1 MSKVFHFIIVLLF
14 IPVAGFAAADK
25 PSVLFIAID
34 DLRPELGCY
43 GVDYIRSPRI
53 DAFAKTARLFNN
65 HYVTAPT
72 CGASRYALLTGLSP
86 RKNHDA
92 GNLAFKKNLEFT
104 TQRGI
109 ESFPHLFKEA
119 GYETLSIGKICHGK
133 QDTLPRS
140 WSRILSPRGNHPDFQ
155 NNSGKKQRPA
165 ARGLDLPDAAYQ
177 DGAMTDTVI
186 NTLRTL
192 GDEPFFFAVG
202 FVKPHLPFW
211 APKKYFDLYDPK
223 KIPQADWGEAPD
235 SPSYHPSFELMQQ
248 YGHHPEAGLEDPTY
262 RRHLKHGYAAC
273 VSFVDAQIGRILD
286 EVEALGLDDNTIIV
300 LWGDHGWHLGEHRI
314 FGKHTSFERAL
325 KSVLIVRTPKMKRPG
340 RPTDALVQSIDLY
353 PTLAGLCGLTP
364 PADIDGRPF
373 LDLLD
378 DPDLAGPEYALSY
391 NQSYGAPFRGLPRL
405 HAVTLRTRD
414 YRYIQWQRDLGRE
427 DILFQE
433 LYDHRSDPKEADNLA
448 TKKPEVVKRLE
459 ELLAEHRDD
468 NASSMVAAESAAGG
482 IETDDT
488 GPRWQVSTT
497 EDWQAFIA
505 DTNGIKIADGYAI
518 AEKPQV
524 SFTSQLKQFPEPIK
538 LKDIELRQSVEW
550 LNWQPCSLYQPNMKN
565 APVMISHGPNDHWI
579 IAQYR
584 SAEQLLEAYQA
595 KVADAKKRNR
605 KPPTPLTFSLE
616 GFVTKE
622 VTLEGYDEKLVT
634 TPFPNQYRPA
644 ETKADVTDRTYQR
657 AWKSGYH
664 AWHSRDM
671 IKWVHYGPTAAA
683 PTVTTAEYVDGKTFF
698 YYDRPNDRDPHLI
711 IDSDLR
717 DGIPGEDK
725 GLAFDAPWGGS
736 DVGVIRDLKGRFHMI
751 SENWQPINASKR
763 SWDSPL
769 ASHMVSEDGIK
780 DFKILKP
787 AVDYRTKPT
796 GKTATF
802 EHPHWNDK
810 EKVVTYEIHEPRQ
823 DAFGDWAAIAI
834 GGQYYL
840 VSDYD
845 PANAHGRSGM
855 SVALF
860 TSEDI
865 NKPFRF
871 YGHIGSGHPDPD
883 IMFADGKFYLITQTA
898 TDFISE
904 GPWVGTAQVR
914 TGVDQDGDGKVD
926 HWSKWQETREM
937 YAPIPGFAKQ
947 VDRTP
952 AKVSFADLPA
962 GKGFQIEVKLLSPE
976 GHKSLPKLDQLI
988 ATFDSSQK

>member
-1 MSKVFHFIIVLLF
+1 MFKTNKIKFSLVLIAALFTITAIFASASVAEKPVHLF
-14 IPVAGFAAADK
+14 ILSGQSNMAGMDPETGFMTEAKKLFKDEKVVYIKVAKGGQPICRWLEEWQDIAKKNGLDENHIKRIHKGGKVEFYQSILDQYKEMVKKHPKFKSVTFCWMQGERDANGGAHAAYKDALKLLISKLRRDLK
-25 PSVLFIAID
+25 RPDMNIVIGRIGDYALNRLSCVAVRKAQREIVAEDPRGAWIDVD
-34 DLRPELGCY
+34 DLNDREVDGKIVSAVHYNRPEGYVTLGRRFARQ
-43 GVDYIRSPRI
+43 GHALVTGKEPAENGRPGDRAPQELEKKENKKEEKQEKKKKS
-53 DAFAKTARLFNN
+53 AKTA
-65 HYVTAPT
+65 
-72 CGASRYALLTGLSP
+72 
-86 RKNHDA
+86 
-92 GNLAFKKNLEFT
+92 
-104 TQRGI
+104 
-109 ESFPHLFKEA
+109 
-119 GYETLSIGKICHGK
+119 
-133 QDTLPRS
+133 
-140 WSRILSPRGNHPDFQ
+140 
-155 NNSGKKQRPA
+155 
-165 ARGLDLPDAAYQ
+165 
-177 DGAMTDTVI
+177 
-186 NTLRTL
+186 
-192 GDEPFFFAVG
+192 
-202 FVKPHLPFW
+202 
-211 APKKYFDLYDPK
+211 
-223 KIPQADWGEAPD
+223 
-235 SPSYHPSFELMQQ
+235 
-248 YGHHPEAGLEDPTY
+248 
-262 RRHLKHGYAAC
+262 
-273 VSFVDAQIGRILD
+273 
-286 EVEALGLDDNTIIV
+286 
-300 LWGDHGWHLGEHRI
+300 
-314 FGKHTSFERAL
+314 
-325 KSVLIVRTPKMKRPG
+325 
-340 RPTDALVQSIDLY
+340 
-353 PTLAGLCGLTP
+353 
-364 PADIDGRPF
+364 
-373 LDLLD
+373 
-378 DPDLAGPEYALSY
+378 
-391 NQSYGAPFRGLPRL
+391 
-405 HAVTLRTRD
+405 
-414 YRYIQWQRDLGRE
+414 
-427 DILFQE
+427 
-433 LYDHRSDPKEADNLA
+433 
-448 TKKPEVVKRLE
+448 
-459 ELLAEHRDD
+459 
-468 NASSMVAAESAAGG
+468 
-482 IETDDT
+482 

-497 EDWQAFIA
+497 EDWQAFIV
-505 DTNGIKIADGYAI
+505 DTNGIKIADGHAI

-524 SFTSQLKQFPEPIK
+524 SFTSQLKQFPDPIK

-550 LNWQPCSLYQPNMKN
+550 LNWQPCSLYPPNMKN

-584 SAEQLLEAYQA
+584 SAEQLVEAYQA

-605 KPPTPLTFSLE
+605 KSPPPLTFSLE

-622 VTLEGYDEKLVT
+622 VILEGYDEKLVT

-671 IKWVHYGPTAAA
+671 INWVHYGPTAAA

-698 YYDRPNDRDPHLI
+698 YYDRPNDRDPHII

-780 DFKILKP
+780 DFKILEP

-796 GKTATF
+796 GKKATF
-802 EHPHWNDK
+802 EHPHWNDE
-810 EKVVTYEIHEPRQ
+810 EKVVTYEIHEPEQ

-898 TDFISE
+898 TDFVSD
-904 GPWVGTAQVR
+904 GPWIGTAKVR
-914 TGVDQDGDGKVD
+914 TGVDQDGDGGID
-926 HWSKWQETREM
+926 HWSKWQDTRET
-937 YAPIPGFAKQ
+937 YSSIPGFAKQ

-952 AKVSFADLPA
+952 AKLSFSDLPA
-962 GKGFQIEVKLLSPE
+962 GKGFQIELKLSSSE
-976 GHKSLPKLDQLI
+976 DHKSLPKLDQLI
-988 ATFDSSQK
+988 ATFESSQK

>member
-1 MSKVFHFIIVLLF
+1 MKPFLLLF
-14 IPVAGFAAADK
+14 ALTAIFASESVAEKPVH
-25 PSVLFIAID
+25 LFI
-34 DLRPELGCY
+34 
-43 GVDYIRSPRI
+43 
-53 DAFAKTARLFNN
+53 
-65 HYVTAPT
+65 
-72 CGASRYALLTGLSP
+72 LSGQS
-86 RKNHDA
+86 NMA
-92 GNLAFKKNLEFT
+92 GM
-104 TQRGI
+104 
-109 ESFPHLFKEA
+109 
-119 GYETLSIGKICHGK
+119 
-133 QDTLPRS
+133 D
-140 WSRILSPRGNHPDFQ
+140 
-155 NNSGKKQRPA
+155 
-165 ARGLDLPDAAYQ
+165 
-177 DGAMTDTVI
+177 
-186 NTLRTL
+186 
-192 GDEPFFFAVG
+192 
-202 FVKPHLPFW
+202 
-211 APKKYFDLYDPK
+211 
-223 KIPQADWGEAPD
+223 
-235 SPSYHPSFELMQQ
+235 
-248 YGHHPEAGLEDPTY
+248 PEAGFMTEAKKQFKDEKVVYIKVAKGGQPICRWLEEWQDIAKKNGLDERLIKRIHKGGKVEFYQPILDQYKEMLEKHHKFESVTFCWMQGERDANGGGQPAYKDSLKLLISKLRRDLERPDMNIVIGRLSDAGQKKPSWGAMRKIQMEIVDEDPSGAWVDVDDLNDREKDGKVSNAVHYNRPEGYVTLG
-262 RRHLKHGYAAC
+262 RRFARQGH
-273 VSFVDAQIGRILD
+273 
-286 EVEALGLDDNTIIV
+286 ALVT
-300 LWGDHGWHLGEHRI
+300 
-314 FGKHTSFERAL
+314 GKEPAENG
-325 KSVLIVRTPKMKRPG
+325 RPG
-340 RPTDALVQSIDLY
+340 DR
-353 PTLAGLCGLTP
+353 
-364 PADIDGRPF
+364 
-373 LDLLD
+373 
-378 DPDLAGPEYALSY
+378 
-391 NQSYGAPFRGLPRL
+391 AP
-405 HAVTLRTRD
+405 
-414 YRYIQWQRDLGRE
+414 
-427 DILFQE
+427 QE
-433 LYDHRSDPKEADNLA
+433 LEKKENKKEEKQEKKKS
-448 TKKPEVVKRLE
+448 TKT
-459 ELLAEHRDD
+459 A
-468 NASSMVAAESAAGG
+468 
-482 IETDDT
+482 

-505 DTNGIKIADGYAI
+505 DADGIKIADGHAI

-524 SFTSQLKQFPEPIK
+524 SFTSQLRQFPDPIR

-565 APVMISHGPNDHWI
+565 APVMISHSPNDHWI

-584 SAEQLLEAYQA
+584 SAEQLVEAYQA
-595 KVADAKKRNR
+595 KVADAQKSNR
-605 KPPTPLTFSLE
+605 KPPPPLTFSIG
-616 GFVTKE
+616 GFEPEE

-634 TPFPNQYRPA
+634 TPFPNQYQPS
-644 ETKADVTDRTYQR
+644 EWKGDYSKPPLKR
-657 AWKSGYH
+657 AWQSGYH

-671 IKWVHYGPTAAA
+671 INWVHYGPTAAA
-683 PTVTTAEYVDGKTFF
+683 PTVTTAEYADGKTFF

-711 IDSDLR
+711 IDHDLR
-717 DGIPGEDK
+717 DGLPGEDK

-802 EHPHWNDK
+802 EHPHWNDE

-898 TDFISE
+898 TDFVSD
-904 GPWVGTAQVR
+904 GPWIGTAKLR
-914 TGVDQDGDGKVD
+914 AGVDQDGDGRID
-926 HWSKWQETREM
+926 HWSKWQDTRET
-937 YAPIPGFAKQ
+937 YSSIPGFAKQ

-952 AKVSFADLPA
+952 AKMSFADLPA